1 VGGTAFLKVGFE
13 RPLQRRHPWIF
24 SGAIARVD
32 GEPQPGETVDIRTS
46 GGELVGRGAYS
57 PHSQIA
63 VRVWTF
69 DPEKAIS
76 ADFFRSRL
84 IQAIHARRELPIR
97 NVNAYRLVNAESD
110 GLPGFVVDR
119 YADFL
124 VCQFLSAGPEYWR
137 GVLVTQLSDLL
148 PAHGIYERS
157 DTEVREKEGLQGRKG
172 TLAGQ
177 EPPEE
182 IEIQEG
188 ACRFVVD
195 VLNGH
200 KTGFYLDQRDNR
212 VRVGEFARDREV
224 LNCFAYTGAFGIW
237 ALKGAAV
244 GVTNVESSAS
254 ALALIGRNLE
264 LNSLDTGQVENI
276 EGDTFRVMRKFRDC
290 RRFFDVVIL
299 DPPKFVTS
307 RSHLARAS
315 RGYKDI
321 NLLAFKLLNPGGY
334 LFTFSCS
341 GLMSAELFQKIV
353 ADAALDAGRE
363 AQLICRLSQA
373 PDHPTALNFPEGQYL
388 KGLGLRV
395 W

>member
-1 VGGTAFLKVGFE
+1 VGGTVFLKAGFE
-13 RPLQRRHPWIF
+13 RPLKRRHPWIF
-24 SGAIARVD
+24 SGAVARVD
-32 GEPQPGETVDIRTS
+32 GEPQPGETVGIRTS
-46 GGELVGRGAYS
+46 EGQPVGLGAYS

-63 VRVWTF
+63 LRVWTF
-69 DPEKAIS
+69 DPEEVIS
-76 ADFFRSRL
+76 RDFFRSRL
-84 IQAIHARRELPIR
+84 IRAIHARRDLTTR
-97 NVNAYRLVNAESD
+97 NVTAYRLVNAESD

-137 GVLVTQLSDLL
+137 GELVAQLAHLL
-148 PAHGIYERS
+148 PSEGIYERS

-172 TLAGQ
+172 VLAGR
-177 EPPEE
+177 EPPGE

-188 ACRFVVD
+188 VCRFVVD
-195 VLNGH
+195 VLNGQ

-212 VRVGEFARDREV
+212 VRVGEFAGDREV

-237 ALKGAAV
+237 ALKDGAV
-244 GVTNVESSAS
+244 SVTNVESSAS
-254 ALALIGRNLE
+254 ALAWIARNVE
-264 LNSLDTGQVENI
+264 LNGLEIGKVKNI
-276 EGDTFRVMRKFRDC
+276 EGDTFQVMRKFRDS
-290 RRFFDVVIL
+290 RRSFDVVIL

-353 ADAALDAGRE
+353 ADAALDAGRD

-373 PDHPTALNFPEGQYL
+373 SDHPTALNFPEGLYL
-388 KGLGLRV
+388 KGLGCRV